1 MGLLTDYSPC
11 QSLPIHHLVTLP
23 DDNWLVTP
31 QIVSPQIVASE
42 TVAQKTVAEKL
53 VGSKPVATKIDT
65 LILSDLHLGADMSR
79 AREALRVLRENRYRR
94 LILLGDI
101 FADLNFGRLKK
112 EHWKFLGFIRKL
124 SNPKRNVEVVWV
136 EGNHDHGLTEIM
148 SHLVGVR
155 VYQEY
160 QWEYRG
166 LRHIAVHGHQFDGFV
181 VSNVRVSYLIG
192 TLLYLQLQKWD
203 SKNKILTRFLDRLNT
218 RWLRL
223 SSKVADG
230 AIAHARHH
238 RAKRIFCGHTHAA
251 LHKQENGIDYFNCG
265 AWIDAHPTYIT
276 VGEEGV
282 QIHEYVERGDDINS
296 SEESFLSDSEP
307 ADTTDAAELV
317 EDGECESITS

>member
-1 MGLLTDYSPC
+1 MG
-11 QSLPIHHLVTLP
+11 V
-23 DDNWLVTP
+23 VAP
-31 QIVSPQIVASE
+31 QIVVPQIIA
-42 TVAQKTVAEKL
+42 
-53 VGSKPVATKIDT
+53 PKIYDT

-79 AREALRVLRENRYRR
+79 AREALRVLRENQYRR

-136 EGNHDHGLTEIM
+136 EGNHDHGLAQIM

-160 QWEYRG
+160 QWEYQG

-181 VSNVRVSYLIG
+181 VSNVTVSYYIG

-203 SKNKILTRFLDRLNT
+203 SKNKTVTRFLDRLNT

-223 SSKVADG
+223 SPKVAEG
-230 AIAHARHH
+230 ALSHARHH
-238 RAKRIFCGHTHAA
+238 HAARIFCGHTHAA
-251 LHKQENGIDYFNCG
+251 LHQHDQEHGVDYFNCG
-265 AWIDAHPTYIT
+265 AWIDARPTFIT
-276 VGEEGV
+276 VGEDGV
-282 QIHEYVERGDDINS
+282 QIHEYVERDDD
-296 SEESFLSDSEP
+296 LHP
-307 ADTTDAAELV
+307 AADHSQTDADHAEFGDEAELLV
-317 EDGECESITS
+317 DGKYVGEYDGEYDGEYEDGEYEGVTT

>member
-1 MGLLTDYSPC
+1 
-11 QSLPIHHLVTLP
+11 VA
-23 DDNWLVTP
+23 P
-31 QIVSPQIVASE
+31 QVY
-42 TVAQKTVAEKL
+42 
-53 VGSKPVATKIDT
+53 DT
-65 LILSDLHLGADMSR
+65 LIVSDLHLGADMSR
-79 AREALRVLRENRYRR
+79 AREALRVLRENQYRR

-136 EGNHDHGLTEIM
+136 EGNHDHGLAEIM

-160 QWEYRG
+160 QWEYDG

-203 SKNKILTRFLDRLNT
+203 SKNKALTRFLDRLNT

-223 SSKVADG
+223 SPKVADG
-230 AIAHARHH
+230 ALAHARHH
-238 RAKRIFCGHTHAA
+238 QAARIFCGHTHAA
-251 LHKQENGIDYFNCG
+251 MHKRDHGVDYYNCG
-265 AWIDAHPTYIT
+265 SWIDAHPTFIT

-282 QIHEYVERGDDINS
+282 EIYEYVERPDDLHRG
-296 SEESFLSDSEP
+296 EEPNDSEP
-307 ADTTDAAELV
+307 AEVAGEAGLL
-317 EDGECESITS
+317 EDGEYEGVGLTPDPFTKTHAR

>member
-1 MGLLTDYSPC
+1 MA
-11 QSLPIHHLVTLP
+11 QQIA
-23 DDNWLVTP
+23 TP
-31 QIVSPQIVASE
+31 
-42 TVAQKTVAEKL
+42 
-53 VGSKPVATKIDT
+53 KIYDT

-230 AIAHARHH
+230 AITHARHH
-238 RAKRIFCGHTHAA
+238 HAARIFCGHTHAA

-307 ADTTDAAELV
+307 ADIAEAAELV
-317 EDGECESITS
+317 EDGEYESITS

>member
-1 MGLLTDYSPC
+1 MEA
-11 QSLPIHHLVTLP
+11 VA
-23 DDNWLVTP
+23 P
-31 QIVSPQIVASE
+31 QVHDTQIY
-42 TVAQKTVAEKL
+42 
-53 VGSKPVATKIDT
+53 DT

-79 AREALRVLRENRYRR
+79 AREALRVLQENQYRR

-124 SNPKRNVEVVWV
+124 SNPKRKVEVVWV
-136 EGNHDHGLTEIM
+136 EGNHDHGLAEIM

-160 QWEYRG
+160 QWEYQG

-203 SKNKILTRFLDRLNT
+203 SKNKTLTRFLDRLGT
-218 RWLRL
+218 RWQRL
-223 SSKVADG
+223 SEKVADG
-230 AIAHARHH
+230 ALAHARHH
-238 RAKRIFCGHTHAA
+238 PAARIFCGHTHAA
-251 LHKQENGIDYFNCG
+251 MHKREDGIDYYNCG
-265 AWIDAHPTYIT
+265 AWIDARPTYIT

-282 QIHEYVERGDDINS
+282 QIHDYVERPDDLHPAGERS
-296 SEESFLSDSEP
+296 VADAEP
-307 ADTTDAAELV
+307 AEYGDEPGFV
-317 EDGECESITS
+317 EDGEYEGVAT